1 MAGIVRFRRY
11 RPLLLLA
18 VITVV
23 VFIHFTSFKDTSTAF
38 SVDRLKSHTG
48 WDSSSET
55 GLDQKPVGE
64 QKQESPPVVPI
75 PPIEKPSPKSR
86 TRQTAAKSKALGP
99 TKSPA
104 NASVSPKSTA
114 REVATPTIPSVKH
127 HHHSTETTKAIPAA
141 EDDRWIRS
149 PEHFPVPSESI
160 IPLPTPHSGRIPQI
174 QASFGTESE
183 TKRKVRLERLE
194 AVKNAFKRS
203 WNGYKKYAWGHDEL
217 MPVTKY
223 FKDPF
228 GGWGATLVDSLDTL
242 WIMGMENEFVEAV
255 DEVAKIDFT
264 TTPMASIPVF
274 ETVIRYLGGLIAAYD
289 VSGAKHEILLT
300 KAIELGD
307 MIYGAFDTPNRMP
320 VLYWG
325 FRPYVV
331 NYSL

>member
-48 WDSSSET
+48 WDSSPET

-64 QKQESPPVVPI
+64 QKPEPPPVVPI
-75 PPIEKPSPKSR
+75 PPIGKPSPKSH
-86 TRQTAAKSKALGP
+86 TRQAATKSKALEP
-99 TKSPA
+99 SKNPV

-114 REVATPTIPSVKH
+114 KEVATPTVPSVKH
-127 HHHSTETTKAIPAA
+127 HDHSAETTKAITAA
-141 EDDRWIRS
+141 GGDRWIRS

-160 IPLPTPHSGRIPQI
+160 IPLPTPHSEEIPQI

-183 TKRKVRLERLE
+183 TKRKARLERLE
-194 AVKNAFKRS
+194 AVKDAFKRS
-203 WNGYKKYAWGHDEL
+203 WSGYKKYAWGHDEL
-217 MPVTKY
+217 MPVSKY

-242 WIMGMENEFVEAV
+242 WIMGMENEFMEAV

-320 VLYWG
+320 VLHWG
-325 FRPYVV
+325 FRPYVI